1 MKDLGYFLVFIG
13 FIGLMLLMAYMIF
26 IKVGFLAS
34 IATLCIEAI
43 VFGGIISD

>member
-1 MKDLGYFLVFIG
+1 MKDLGYFLMFVG
-13 FIGLMLLMAYMIF
+13 CVGLLLLMAYMAF
-26 IKVGFLAS
+26 IKVGLLAA